1 MPVRWLQDEV
11 LKNVESIYNEP
22 FINAC
27 IQNSQDNNNV
37 SEFIPRHHNNIQE
50 VQVRNCIQ
58 KKMEYDCIMGHFKKA
73 LNYSLEDNDQG
84 ELDDMILAYI
94 ANKEAKREAEAITED
109 NQIPNN
115 VVKLSDGCVYD
126 VDNVRDPLTHR

>member
-1 MPVRWLQDEV
+1 
-11 LKNVESIYNEP
+11 
-22 FINAC
+22 
-27 IQNSQDNNNV
+27 
-37 SEFIPRHHNNIQE
+37 
-50 VQVRNCIQ
+50 
-58 KKMEYDCIMGHFKKA
+58 MEYDHIMGHFKKA

-115 VVKLSDGCVYD
+115 VVKLSGGRVYD
-126 VDNVRDPLTHR
+126 VDNVRDPLTHRGKGRPPTKRLKPSNKEKNKVSVRKMKNVNVSCEKEEFEV